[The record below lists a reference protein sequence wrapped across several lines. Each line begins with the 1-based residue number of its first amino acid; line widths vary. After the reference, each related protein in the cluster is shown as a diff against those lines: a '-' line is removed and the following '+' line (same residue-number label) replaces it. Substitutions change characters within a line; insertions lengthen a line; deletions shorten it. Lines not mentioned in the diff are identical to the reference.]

1 MVSTRPKTLARY
13 RGPLRRV
20 RQSARPTANDREQH
34 GRFHAVDGLQLRQP
48 RLIAWPG
55 INTPCKLTMQDGQ
68 RRPEGE
74 SASGEAGERHG
85 NNFQGEAPA
94 TDYATDCNLAK
105 RVCSNSA

>member
-1 MVSTRPKTLARY
+1 MDRCAECAERE
-13 RGPLRRV
+13 
-20 RQSARPTANDREQH
+20 ADANDREQH